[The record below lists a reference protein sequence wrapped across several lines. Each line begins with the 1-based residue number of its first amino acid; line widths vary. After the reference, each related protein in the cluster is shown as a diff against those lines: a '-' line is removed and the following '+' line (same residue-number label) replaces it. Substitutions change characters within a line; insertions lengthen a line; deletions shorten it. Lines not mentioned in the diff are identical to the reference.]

1 MKNVRLVQLTFLVP
15 VTSVAK
21 FKKIVEED
29 LDFLGLPAN
38 IYLGMDTKTPSA
50 KYLEKVEPEE
60 LEALDDWEE

>member
-38 IYLGMDTKTPSA
+38 ICLGMDTKTPSA